1 MILTS
6 AQSQI
11 ASDKHRFRVVN
22 CGRRFGKT
30 TLAVLEMIAKAVYGN
45 NRQICYIAPTYQQAR
60 DIAWQELKK
69 LCQPAINKVNESRL
83 EIIVNTTK
91 GGTSSIL
98 LRGWESIETLR
109 GQKFDFI
116 VIDEIASMRNWAT
129 NWQEVIR
136 PTLTDV
142 RGEVLFISTPKGFNH
157 FYDLYNL
164 ESKDTDYKSFHFTT
178 YDNEHIPADE
188 IEKAK
193 KELTEDRFAQEYN
206 ADFRKTEGLV
216 YKEFDR
222 NRHLFDFEP
231 GNISEYIGGIDFGFT
246 NPAAVIH
253 IKRDYDNN
261 YWVTDEWY
269 QTGRTEEQIADYVR
283 SCGFNAV
290 YPDPENPS
298 AIAVLNTKGVNVC
311 EVVKGKDSVQSGINR
326 VRDLFKRNKL
336 KIHKNCGNIISE
348 LETYAYPEKKDGK
361 NEYENPIKENDHA
374 LDALRMAITTNQ
386 PEDKEWSTRM
396 ALIHQVRRNNQTNHA
411 R

>member
-1 MILTS
+1 M
-6 AQSQI
+6 
-11 ASDKHRFRVVN
+11 V
-22 CGRRFGKT
+22 
-30 TLAVLEMIAKAVYGN
+30 AKAVSKN
-45 NRQICYIAPTYQQAR
+45 NANIAYISPTYQQSR

-69 LCQPAINKVNESRL
+69 LCQPVARKVNESRL
-83 EIIVNTTK
+83 EIIVKTTK
-91 GGTSSIL
+91 GGTSAIM

-116 VIDEIASMRNWAT
+116 VVDEIASMRNWAM

-142 RGEVLFISTPKGFNH
+142 RGEALFISTPKGFNH

-164 ESKDTDYKSFHFTT
+164 QDKDKDYKSFHFTT
-178 YDNEHIPADE
+178 YDNPHIPVDE
-188 IEKAK
+188 IEKQK
-193 KELTEDRFAQEYN
+193 LELTEDRFAQEIN

-231 GNISEYIGGIDFGFT
+231 GNISEYIAGIDFGFT
-246 NPAAVIH
+246 NPCAVIH

-261 YWVTDEWY
+261 FWVTDEWY
-269 QTGRTEEQIADYVR
+269 QTGRTEDQIADYVR
-283 SCGFNAV
+283 SCQFNAV

-298 AIAVLNTKGVNVC
+298 AIAVLNSRGVNVC

-336 KIHKNCGNIISE
+336 KIHKNCVNIIWE

-374 LDALRMAITTNQ
+374 LDALRMAITNNQ
-386 PEDKEWSTRM
+386 PEDRGDIARS
-396 ALIHQVRRNNQTNHA
+396 ALQHKARLNNQVNHA